1 MVALLTLEKRRSS
14 CGGEL
19 PGDRPSADWEQ
30 RHRCSLLLLLAS
42 PVLLTAG
49 VLTEE
54 GGETDDASGELSRGQ
69 HWRAAAAAI
78 AAAATAAASSQ

>member
-1 MVALLTLEKRRSS
+1 MVAWLTLEKRRSS

-30 RHRCSLLLLLAS
+30 RHRCSLLVLAS

-54 GGETDDASGELSRGQ
+54 GGKMDDAGGELSRGQ
-69 HWRAAAAAI
+69 HWRAAAAI
-78 AAAATAAASSQ
+78 AAAAAAASSSQ

>member
-1 MVALLTLEKRRSS
+1 MVAWLTLEKRRSS

-30 RHRCSLLLLLAS
+30 RHRCSLLLLAS

-49 VLTEE
+49 VLAEKDRE
-54 GGETDDASGELSRGQ
+54 MDDAGREPSTGQ
-69 HWRAAAAAI
+69 HWRAAAAI
-78 AAAATAAASSQ
+78 AAAAAAASSSQ